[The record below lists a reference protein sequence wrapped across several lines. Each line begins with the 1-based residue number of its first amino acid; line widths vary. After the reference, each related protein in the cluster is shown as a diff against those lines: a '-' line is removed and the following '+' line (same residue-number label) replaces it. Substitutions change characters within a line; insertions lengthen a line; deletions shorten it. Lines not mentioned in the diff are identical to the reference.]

1 MVEIFCPMNRFLKTV
16 LFFGVLIAVLY
27 ASLNPVEY
35 FSCRP
40 QGDHAWAQCDRASV
54 ALNYFQYAYPF
65 FEPHTHN
72 VAYNPSGIAAG
83 EFPLIPFLVSK
94 LYGYFGFHEYIY
106 RIFTLFFSLVGFF
119 TVFMISRI
127 FLSRIIFQISASVF
141 WILSPNL
148 IYYSTGFLPDSVSLS
163 FFAIA
168 VYFLVYQEVIS
179 VKNIL
184 LFSLFS
190 SIAVLLKSSVLF
202 LVVAIGFALLVTTY
216 KIGESKRIL
225 LRFISLI
232 IPFLFCLSWIIY
244 ARHSQQLYHSNI
256 FKLGLLL
263 PNTFQDLLDSGI
275 RLAVNLPK
283 FYPLPILFL
292 ICFSLAF
299 LVRNFQSANLLHVFT
314 LSAFAMWALFFV
326 VMMRNASHHG
336 YYHIPFQIAISTLF
350 ISAAGIAEQKEWNL
364 KGIHFISIGLF
375 TFCSW
380 GLYATTIH
388 KISSHQEFIN
398 SQWKTLEPVLRNAGI
413 KNTDRVF
420 SAVDPS
426 YNISLYFMNQ
436 RGWTCPE
443 KVWDSYKIDALS
455 DCQYAV
461 FTDTTIAR
469 EPIIEKYLTTE
480 IAAYGPLHIY
490 KLKH

>member
-1 MVEIFCPMNRFLKTV
+1 MVAMFYPMNKLVKSVFCV
-16 LFFGVLIAVLY
+16 AVLIAALY
-27 ASLNPVEY
+27 AALNPLGY

-40 QGDHAWAQCDRASV
+40 QGDHAWAQCDRASI
-54 ALNYFQYAYPF
+54 ALNYFQYSYPF

-83 EFPLIPFLVSK
+83 EFPLVPFLVSK
-94 LYGYFGFHEYIY
+94 LYRYFGFHEYIY
-106 RIFTLFFSLVGFF
+106 RLFTLFFSLVGFF
-119 TVFMISRI
+119 TVFIISRI
-127 FLSRIIFQISASVF
+127 FLSRIIFQITASVF

-168 VYFLVYQEVIS
+168 VYFLIYQEVIT

-202 LVVAIGFALLVTTY
+202 LIVAVGFAFLVTAY
-216 KIGESKRIL
+216 KRGESKRIL
-225 LRFISLI
+225 FRAVFLI

-244 ARHSQQLYHSNI
+244 ARHSQQLYHSNV

-263 PNTFQDLLDSGI
+263 PNTFQDLLDSGV

-299 LVRNFQSANLLHVFT
+299 LVRNFQSANFLHVFT

-336 YYHIPFQIAISTLF
+336 YYHIPFQFAISTLF
-350 ISAAGIAEQKEWNL
+350 ISVAGIAEQKKLNL
-364 KGIHFISIGLF
+364 RGIHFIATILF

-380 GLYATTIH
+380 SLYAVTIH
-388 KISSHQEFIN
+388 KISSHQDFVN
-398 SQWKTLEPVLRNAGI
+398 SPWKTLEPALRNAGI
-413 KNTDRVF
+413 RSTDKVF

-426 YNISLYFMNQ
+426 YNISLYLMNQ
-436 RGWTCPE
+436 RGWTCPD
-443 KVWDSYKIDALS
+443 KVWDSYKIDALN

-469 EPIIEKYLTTE
+469 EPIIKKYLNTE
-480 IAAYGPLHIY
+480 IAAYDPLHIY